1 MRESAA
7 HIDYP
12 FEPQAE
18 SEKEA
23 ASGREA
29 AAAGKEDTMQT
40 SEEDPALRR
49 GGDVP
54 SAVEDRP
61 PSVAEESQ
69 ASQHGPA
76 EASENGSAPVS
87 VEKLLIVIPAYNEGG
102 RVGAVVADVR
112 RTLPEADVLVIDDGS
127 EDGTCAEAR
136 RAGAIALS
144 LPTNGGYG
152 TALQT
157 GYKYAVR
164 NGYTMVGQIDAD
176 GQHRAE
182 YLSAMFACIRE
193 DRADVVVGSRFLAK
207 DGHYQ
212 TPFARSLGIRLF
224 ARVASLATGQLVTDP
239 TSGFQMMR
247 IEIAR
252 LFSRDV
258 FPVDYPDADI
268 LILLH
273 RTGYRVHELPVQMR
287 PSPGSSMH
295 STQSTPY
302 YIYKMLL
309 SILVT
314 LLRPRRKQMR

>member
-1 MRESAA
+1 VSEENAA
-7 HIDYP
+7 T
-12 FEPQAE
+12 
-18 SEKEA
+18 
-23 ASGREA
+23 GREA
-29 AAAGKEDTMQT
+29 TAAGKEDTMQT
-40 SEEDPALRR
+40 SEKDAVPGSVGGAPAAAEN
-49 GGDVP
+49 G
-54 SAVEDRP
+54 SAL
-61 PSVAEESQ
+61 VAHESQ
-69 ASQHGPA
+69 ASELGAA
-76 EASENGSAPVS
+76 EASENGSLPASP
-87 VEKLLIVIPAYNEGG
+87 ERLLIVIPAYNEAG

-112 RTLPEADVLVIDDGS
+112 RTLPQADVLVIDDGS
-127 EDGTCAEAR
+127 EDETSAEAA

-164 NGYTMVGQIDAD
+164 QGYTLVGQIDAD

-182 YLSAMFACIRE
+182 YLSAMLDCIRE

-273 RTGYRVHELPVQMR
+273 RTGYRVRELPVQMR

-302 YIYKMLL
+302 YVYKMLL

-314 LLRPRRKQMR
+314 LMRPRRKQIR

>member
-1 MRESAA
+1 MM
-7 HIDYP
+7 HT
-12 FEPQAE
+12 
-18 SEKEA
+18 SEKDA
-23 ASGREA
+23 TLRPAVSASGSSKDGSVLVDEH
-29 AAAGKEDTMQT
+29 
-40 SEEDPALRR
+40 P
-49 GGDVP
+49 P
-54 SAVEDRP
+54 AVEQSARR
-61 PSVAEESQ
+61 AT
-69 ASQHGPA
+69 
-76 EASENGSAPVS
+76 ENGSAPAA
-87 VEKLLIVIPAYNEGG
+87 EERLLIVIPAYNEAG

-112 RTLPEADVLVIDDGS
+112 RTLPDADVLVIDDGS
-127 EDGTCAEAR
+127 EDATSAEAA

-164 NGYTMVGQIDAD
+164 HGYTLVGQIDAD
-176 GQHRAE
+176 GQHKAE
-182 YLSAMFACIRE
+182 YLSTMLACIRE

-207 DGHYQ
+207 DGHYE

-224 ARVASLATGQLVTDP
+224 ARVASMATGQVVTDP

-273 RTGYRVHELPVQMR
+273 RTGYRVRELPVQMR

-302 YIYKMLL
+302 YVYKMLL

-314 LLRPRRKQMR
+314 LLRPRRKEMR

>member
-1 MRESAA
+1 MGTEATAVGRQNPMSTSDDRSAPVGA
-7 HIDYP
+7 GGSALLGEDAP
-12 FEPQAE
+12 ATVTQE
-18 SEKEA
+18 EA
-23 ASGREA
+23 DGREEAVQA
-29 AAAGKEDTMQT
+29 A
-40 SEEDPALRR
+40 
-49 GGDVP
+49 
-54 SAVEDRP
+54 
-61 PSVAEESQ
+61 
-69 ASQHGPA
+69 
-76 EASENGSAPVS
+76 ENGSMPLGA
-87 VEKLLIVIPAYNEGG
+87 EKLLIIIPAYNEAG

-112 RTLPEADVLVIDDGS
+112 RVLPEADVLVIDDGS
-127 EDGTCAEAR
+127 EDATCAEAR

-164 NGYTMVGQIDAD
+164 NGYTLVGQIDAD

-314 LLRPRRKQMR
+314 LLRPRRKHTR

>member
-1 MRESAA
+1 V
-7 HIDYP
+7 
-12 FEPQAE
+12 
-18 SEKEA
+18 
-23 ASGREA
+23 
-29 AAAGKEDTMQT
+29 GKEDTVVSKQDTMQV
-40 SEEDPALRR
+40 SEGDSAPGSAGGSLLLGEEGSVLVKEDA
-49 GGDVP
+49 
-54 SAVEDRP
+54 A
-61 PSVAEESQ
+61 VAEER
-69 ASQHGPA
+69 AMR
-76 EASENGSAPVS
+76 ASESDSAPVSANGSAPVS
-87 VEKLLIVIPAYNEGG
+87 EEKLLIVIPAYNEAG

-127 EDGTCAEAR
+127 EDATSAEAVT
-136 RAGAIALS
+136 AGALALS
-144 LPTNGGYG
+144 LPANCGYG

-164 NGYTMVGQIDAD
+164 HGYTLVGQIDAD

-182 YLSAMFACIRE
+182 FLSTMLDLLHE
-193 DRADVVVGSRFLAK
+193 DSADVVVGSRFLAK

-224 ARVASLATGQLVTDP
+224 ARLASLATGQLVTDP

-247 IEIAR
+247 AEIAG

-273 RTGYRVHELPVQMR
+273 RTGYRVRELPVQMR

-295 STQSTPY
+295 SSQSTPY
-302 YIYKMLL
+302 YVYKMLL

-314 LLRPRRKQMR
+314 LLRPRAEKSMTKRSR